1 MKRFLSTIAF
11 LFLSPVVVYALGLGD
26 VVVNSA
32 LNQPL
37 DGKIELL
44 SPSPDDLDSLK
55 IGLADSNAF
64 AKAGID
70 RPFSLSKL
78 KFNLRRSVDDGDD
91 YISISTQ
98 AAIQEPFLNFLIEAT
113 WANGRILREYTILL
127 DPPSYDF
134 RTRMENTV
142 NTEEVAVST
151 IQDSTTE
158 YTSEQSKTPSQ
169 ITNYVGGNYGPT
181 VRADTLSEIAYKTRP
196 DKSISLDQMMMAI
209 YRANPE
215 AFINQNINGLKGGYV
230 LDIPDEAAI
239 YELTAAEARRKV
251 RSQHAAWGDVIFEE
265 GAVSNEQTQLVNEID
280 VDKQKNEVTNEIEQ
294 ADPEL
299 RLVVADD
306 GAQATQETGES
317 EPTKSNDLLVAEET
331 IETLTQEN
339 IELKARLKELETLV
353 AQLQP
358 LLNLKDDEL
367 AAYQTQ
373 LAAKADT
380 STIQEDGEVEAASP
394 DILNEPVTDET
405 TVKDTTET
413 ELDPFE
419 EEVVAE
425 TELDPFEEEVVAE
438 TELDPFEEEVVAE
451 TEAAEEISESS
462 AKDEEY
468 TESVKR
474 DAALVQEVLSPFESI
489 ISKVKN
495 ILMSKFGLALLA
507 ILLLLLVLLRFRKE
521 PAETVVIEPIDD
533 DELAEINKEVT
544 GLMDDAAATQSSEDA
559 IGSEDETIIAVQE
572 AQLTDDEPSE
582 QEQSAEFSIDEVNT
596 YIAFEQYDEAEKS
609 VRRGIQNDP
618 NNEELHLKLLEVF
631 YNSGNEGEY
640 EKTARVVNDK
650 FGNSGETW
658 DKTVTMWKEMTDS
671 PLSIADDGSEDE
683 TIVVGTPDD
692 GSEDETIVVGT
703 PDDGSEDET
712 IVVGTPDDGSEDETV
727 IADSATDNEAS
738 IDLEVPATEEDEGI
752 EIDIGQQET
761 DNEASIDLEVPA
773 TEEDEGIEID
783 IGQQDDDFE
792 IDLSVPEDDKVD
804 NDEIVAEE
812 EASNELEKTEFNLS
826 IDDINTDADDEI
838 ADTGDIEKEDDIGEI
853 EFEISEDDE
862 ESEPNEK
869 NQEDSHAAFVEQV
882 AESEDLTTEDVVAT
896 KLDLAKAYVEVSDNE
911 NAKIILEEVL
921 AEGDEDQRKQAQ
933 TLLDQI

>member
-317 EPTKSNDLLVAEET
+317 GPTKSNDLLVAEET

-438 TELDPFEEEVVAE
+438 TEV
-451 TEAAEEISESS
+451 AEEISESS

-650 FGNSGETW
+650 FGNSGNTW

-671 PLSIADDGSEDE
+671 PLLIG
-683 TIVVGTPDD
+683 
-692 GSEDETIVVGT
+692 
-703 PDDGSEDET
+703 DDGSEDET

-727 IADSATDNEAS
+727 IADSA
-738 IDLEVPATEEDEGI
+738 
-752 EIDIGQQET
+752 T

>member
-98 AAIQEPFLNFLIEAT
+98 APIQEPFLNFLIEAT

-134 RTRMENTV
+134 RTRMEKSV

-158 YTSEQSKTPSQ
+158 YTSERPKTPSQ
-169 ITNYVGGNYGPT
+169 ITNYIGGNYGPT

-425 TELDPFEEEVVAE
+425 TE
-438 TELDPFEEEVVAE
+438 
-451 TEAAEEISESS
+451 AAEEISESS

-521 PAETVVIEPIDD
+521 PVETVVIEPIDD

-544 GLMDDAAATQSSEDA
+544 GLMDDAAATQGSEDA
-559 IGSEDETIIAVQE
+559 IDSEDETIIVAQE
-572 AQLTDDEPSE
+572 AQLTDDESSE

-631 YNSGNEGEY
+631 YNAGNEGEY

-650 FGNSGETW
+650 FGNSGDTW

-683 TIVVGTPDD
+683 T
-692 GSEDETIVVGT
+692 
-703 PDDGSEDET
+703 
-712 IVVGTPDDGSEDETV
+712 V
-727 IADSATDNEAS
+727 IADSA
-738 IDLEVPATEEDEGI
+738 I
-752 EIDIGQQET
+752 

-792 IDLSVPEDDKVD
+792 IDLSVPEDDKAD
-804 NDEIVAEE
+804 SDEIVVED
-812 EASNELEKTEFNLS
+812 EASNELEKTEFDLS
-826 IDDINTDADDEI
+826 IDDIDIGTDDEI

-862 ESEPNEK
+862 ESESNEK
-869 NQEDSHAAFVEQV
+869 DQEDSHAAFVEQV